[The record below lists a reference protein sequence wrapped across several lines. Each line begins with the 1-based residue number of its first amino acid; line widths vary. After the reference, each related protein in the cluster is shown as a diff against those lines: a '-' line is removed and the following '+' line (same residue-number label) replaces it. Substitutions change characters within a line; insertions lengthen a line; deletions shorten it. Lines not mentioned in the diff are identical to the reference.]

1 MRGLQG
7 MASRARRESKASTVQ
22 FIALLRAL
30 GMVAGSH
37 GVSHAQLERILCE
50 RITAGRKAE
59 EMLRGQ
65 PQAQDRERLQR
76 LVARKAAV
84 EESGLAR
91 ADGRRDKAGGQ
102 RIGEL
107 LAGKFPR
114 AGMPPRRRVE
124 VCVDVFLEAL
134 EDKDPLGYAE
144 GRYGDRELWF
154 DLWLEA
160 DQGNMPRLGDRAKT
174 VMGYAD
180 TALQQLRASSGG
192 QRAVQRLPGEDTGD
206 LPKRLLGLSSIEER
220 SGAAGAR
227 TADRLPAQGEPARGE
242 FAHVLAEQD
251 GAMRRVSALQQRT
264 EADLAGELRRRR
276 SAKTLAIVAVAL
288 AVISMGLIVT
298 LVALL
303 REGSAVSRVFQF
315 PVPYALAPGSPG
327 TMVPLNFADT
337 SHMESWVLT
346 LRLRLASAMTADTC
360 VHDSQLT
367 YKLLDNGL
375 VIDSGSLPRGLS
387 EITAGP
393 LRVGVIGSGHRLE
406 LIVAVA
412 VGKLERGCQFTI
424 DPSGTSANARGWTG

>member
-1 MRGLQG
+1 
-7 MASRARRESKASTVQ
+7 MASRARRESEASTVQ
-22 FIALLRAL
+22 FVALLRAL
-30 GMVAGSH
+30 GMVVDSH

-50 RITAGRKAE
+50 RITSGRKAE
-59 EMLRGQ
+59 ETLRGQ
-65 PQAQDRERLQR
+65 PQAQDRERLQW

-144 GRYGDRELWF
+144 GRYGNRELWF

-174 VMGYAD
+174 VMGYVD

-192 QRAVQRLPGEDTGD
+192 QHVVPGLTGKD
-206 LPKRLLGLSSIEER
+206 AGDRPERFPGVSSVEER
-220 SGAAGAR
+220 PGAAGAQP
-227 TADRLPAQGEPARGE
+227 ADWLAAEDEPAGRDPAQAPT
-242 FAHVLAEQD
+242 EQD
-251 GAMRRVSALQQRT
+251 GAARRVSALQQWT
-264 EADLAGELRRRR
+264 EADLARDLRRHR
-276 SAKTLAIVAVAL
+276 SAKKRLAMAVAAL
-288 AVISMGLIVT
+288 AVISTGLIVI
-298 LVALL
+298 LVAMLGE
-303 REGSAVSRVFQF
+303 RPAMSRVFQF
-315 PVPYALAPGSPG
+315 PVPYALAPGSSG
-327 TMVPLNFADT
+327 TMVPLNLADT
-337 SHMESWVLT
+337 SHKENWALT
-346 LRLRLASAMTADTC
+346 LRLRLASATTADAC

-367 YKLLDNGL
+367 YKLLDNSL

-387 EITAGP
+387 QITAGP

-412 VGKLERGCQFTI
+412 IGKLDHGCQFTI